1 MTAIIDQSQALM
13 KERYGVGLP
22 KLLYS
27 KKKLKYSQ
35 TVKRRTDFGGK
46 FRDQAVQNENPQGIG
61 PTVEIAQGS
70 MYQGN
75 YLEWNVYRRKM
86 YGTCRIQ
93 GEALRAVKDK
103 DDAFAALWRNEG
115 DGTVMQLMEDTEIAM
130 MRDGTGVIGRI
141 SSTSTVSTATITLEQ
156 PADIVCF
163 KLNMRLGAVSV
174 KTLSPTVRAGSAR
187 VTALDRKNGT
197 VTVATTWSGEITGL
211 VAGDYLVRYGF
222 NANAGTPTCIEGFQS
237 LIAGGTSPGT
247 LFGLNRNLD
256 PVRLAGQVIDA
267 SDQAMDEAVIEAC
280 GLVAQQGGEQPTV
293 GFINP
298 RNMANWKKSH
308 QGRIRYDVVET
319 PSRMAKVSFKGIS
332 IEGDDGEPIVLMT
345 SPFQPINEMPM
356 VVLDDFLLD
365 TLGEACGLADDGD
378 GAEVTRMPTS
388 DTYETRFV
396 TYGNHWAAS
405 LMGAC
410 RLQNFGTVT

>member
-1 MTAIIDQSQALM
+1 MTAIIDQSLALM
-13 KERYGVGLP
+13 KERYGEGLP
-22 KLLYS
+22 KLLYT
-27 KKKLKYSQ
+27 KKKLKYFQ

-46 FRDQAVQNENPQGIG
+46 YRDQAVQNENPQGIG

-70 MYQGN
+70 MFQGN

-86 YGTCRIQ
+86 YGTARIQ

-130 MRDGTGVIGRI
+130 LRDGTGIIGRI
-141 SSTSTVSTATITLEQ
+141 SSGSTVSSTVITLEQ

-163 KLNMRLGAVSV
+163 KLNMRLGAVSTN
-174 KTLSPTVRAGSAR
+174 TLSPTVRSGSAR
-187 VTALDRKNGT
+187 VTALNRKTGT

-211 VAGDYLVRYGF
+211 TAGDYLVRYGF
-222 NANAGTPTCIEGFQS
+222 NASAGTPTCIEGLQS
-237 LIAGGTSPGT
+237 LIAGGSTPGT
-247 LFGLNRNLD
+247 LNGLNRNVD
-256 PVRLAGQVIDA
+256 PVRLAGQLHDA
-267 SDQAMDEAVIEAC
+267 TDQAMDEAIIDAC
-280 GLVAQQGGEQPTV
+280 SYVSQQGGEQPTC

-308 QGRIRYDVVET
+308 QGRIRYDVVGVQ
-319 PSRMAKVSFKGIS
+319 SRMAAVSFKGIS

-345 SPFQPINEMPM
+345 SPFQPINEVPLIVM
-356 VVLDDFLLD
+356 DDFVLD
-365 TLGEACGLADDGD
+365 TLGQACGLADDGD

-396 TYGNHWAAS
+396 TYGNHWAHS
-405 LMGAC
+405 LMSAI
-410 RLQNFGTVT
+410 RVQNFGTVT